1 MKVLKIS
8 CTLLASVLFVS
19 VAGGLW
25 VGRQCRLWQE
35 QIRTVDDLADRGDR
49 AEAEKKLDALYRSWQ
64 GAQPYFSVT
73 VHRDTLDTVEACFRT
88 AAALLP
94 SEDTASARAA
104 LAELS
109 ARLQFLSDAQ
119 LPLLRNIF

>member
-1 MKVLKIS
+1 MKALKIS
-8 CTLLASVLFVS
+8 CALLAAVFFISVS
-19 VAGGLW
+19 GGLW
-25 VGRQCRLWQE
+25 IGRQCRLWQA
-35 QIRTVDDLADRGDR
+35 QIRSVDDLAVHGNR
-49 AEAEKKLDALYRSWQ
+49 AEAEKKLDALYRNWQ
-64 GAQPYFSVT
+64 DAQSYFNVT

-88 AAALLP
+88 AAALLS

-119 LPLLRNIF
+119 LPLARNIF